1 MSLTSGPLPDHAL
14 LIRQLETVAE
24 LSTRDRDALSSLPMR
39 TKAIPGGRDIVRE
52 GDRPTESCLMLSGL
66 ACRYKVVGGGRR
78 QIMSI
83 HFPGDLPDLQSLELD
98 VMDHGILA
106 LSEVRVAFIPH
117 DAIRSL
123 IDREPGIRS
132 ALLKQSLI
140 DASMFREWIV
150 NVGRRTAIERVAHV
164 FCECFVRL
172 RVRGLAGSHSFQLLL
187 TQAELADAT
196 GLSNV
201 HVNRTLQEL
210 RRAGL
215 VRSSGKRH
223 EILDWP
229 ALQTVGDFNPAYLH
243 IRPAYL
249 AANAA

>member
-1 MSLTSGPLPDHAL
+1 MSLNSGKSPEHAL

-24 LSTRDRDALSSLPMR
+24 LSTSDREALSSLPMR
-39 TKAIPGGRDIVRE
+39 IKTIASGRDIVRE
-52 GDRPTESCLMLSGL
+52 GDRPTESCLMVSGL
-66 ACRYKVVGGGRR
+66 GCRYKVVSGGRR
-78 QIMSI
+78 QIMAI
-83 HFPGDLPDLQSLELD
+83 HFPGDLPDLQSLALD
-98 VMDHGILA
+98 VMDHSILA
-106 LSEVRVAFIPH
+106 LSPVRVAFIPH
-117 DAIRSL
+117 ETIRSL
-123 IDREPGIRS
+123 IDREEGIRI

-140 DASMFREWIV
+140 DASMFREWIA
-150 NVGRRTAIERVAHV
+150 NVGRRSALERIAHV

-172 RVRGLAGSHSFQLLL
+172 RVRGLAGSQSFQLLL

-215 VRSSGKRH
+215 VRSTGKRH

-229 ALQTVGDFNPAYLH
+229 ALQMVGDFNPAYLH

-249 AANAA
+249 AADAA